1 MLGPRPAPTSIPA
14 HLHRASQVYVAK
26 PRSSRN
32 SSIESFVVCRHFLPP
47 PGIAPSHLRALL
59 AGATIPEEGEEGAE
73 VRQDWLTSWL
83 HSRWVVE

>member
-1 MLGPRPAPTSIPA
+1 
-14 HLHRASQVYVAK
+14 VAK

-59 AGATIPEEGEEGAE
+59 QE
-73 VRQDWLTSWL
+73 RLWTSWQL
-83 HSRWVVE
+83 VSR